1 MWLLKRSYKSFKG
14 VNQSIILSSEE
25 PKAGLLRLKHL
36 TRSRLTALH
45 SLAGLQACSSLSL
58 FAPRNDIYA
67 FTLAEVFI
75 IFGIIGVVPHGLH
88 DDTMYKFNTKCLAK
102 PGDSWGCT
110 AWVIVNENMDYLH
123 CNDLDWNGKT
133 SCK

>member
-1 MWLLKRSYKSFKG
+1 MNDGATIGMNVRSADCTQNRGTSKILQNACGTFLVDING
-14 VNQSIILSSEE
+14 VRPPNQVG
-25 PKAGLLRLKHL
+25 KD
-36 TRSRLTALH
+36 T
-45 SLAGLQACSSLSL
+45 
-58 FAPRNDIYA
+58 FAFVI
-67 FTLAEVFI
+67 TKE
-75 IFGIIGVVPHGLH
+75 GIVPHGTQ
-88 DDTMYKFNTKCLAK
+88 DDTMYKFSTKCLAK